1 MYYVYSLC
9 IALIIFIIISSFEK
23 KQTITVKDLLT
34 FIVLYIIIT
43 FAVYYIYSAMNK
55 TQTEPIDSIPSY
67 IPETIQTGFN
77 IVSS

>member
-34 FIVLYIIIT
+34 FIILYIIIT
-43 FAVYYIYSAMNK
+43 FVVYYIYSAMDK
-55 TQTEPIDSIPSY
+55 TTTSIESPPSY

>member
-34 FIVLYIIIT
+34 FIILYIIIT
-43 FAVYYIYSAMNK
+43 FVVYYIYSAMNK
-55 TQTEPIDSIPSY
+55 TTTTIESTPSY

>member
-34 FIVLYIIIT
+34 FIILYIIIT
-43 FAVYYIYSAMNK
+43 FVVYYIYSAMNK
-55 TQTEPIDSIPSY
+55 TTTSIESPPSY

>member
-34 FIVLYIIIT
+34 FMILYIIIT
-43 FAVYYIYSAMNK
+43 FVVYYIYSAMDK
-55 TQTEPIDSIPSY
+55 TTTSIESPPSY

>member
-34 FIVLYIIIT
+34 FIILYSIVT

-55 TQTEPIDSIPSY
+55 TTTSIESPPSY

>member
-23 KQTITVKDLLT
+23 KQKITVKDLLT
-34 FIVLYIIIT
+34 FIILYSIVT
-43 FAVYYIYSAMNK
+43 FAVYYIYSAMDK
-55 TQTEPIDSIPSY
+55 TTTPIESPPSY

>member
-9 IALIIFIIISSFEK
+9 IALIIFIIINSFEK
-23 KQTITVKDLLT
+23 KQAITVKDLLT

-43 FAVYYIYSAMNK
+43 FASYYLYSSTTNK
-55 TQTEPIDSIPSY
+55 GTEQPEQPNY

-77 IVSS
+77 MISS

>member
-1 MYYVYSLC
+1 MYYIYSLC

-34 FIVLYIIIT
+34 FIILYIIIT
-43 FAVYYIYSAMNK
+43 FVVYYIYSAMNK
-55 TQTEPIDSIPSY
+55 TNTETIDSIPSY

>member
-34 FIVLYIIIT
+34 FIILYIIIT
-43 FAVYYIYSAMNK
+43 FVVYYIYSAMDK
-55 TQTEPIDSIPSY
+55 TTTSIESPSSY